1 MPVRKYRSVEEMPGV
16 APRIPLEP
24 ENLRIACELSELA
37 RKLGGWTLPPGVRRF
52 RSVDEASQARREREN
67 AEIRAGRRRS
77 R

>member
-52 RSVDEASQARREREN
+52 RSVDEASRARREREN